1 MNAVNPIEPSE
12 SIDFQ
17 VQNQLIVLFCS
28 SKSCSQLETGYKDT
42 SLLHIIVQKVSFRMP
57 HWAALR
63 DSDEHLPFV
72 GYCSPTHPPPSPP
85 PSPLPWMITWHGVFN
100 SP

>member
-17 VQNQLIVLFCS
+17 GQNQLIVPFCS

-42 SLLHIIVQKVSFRMP
+42 SVFFFCRECYCKEHIIVQKFPFRMP
-57 HWAALR
+57 LWAALR

-72 GYCSPTHPPPSPP
+72 G
-85 PSPLPWMITWHGVFN
+85 
-100 SP
+100 